1 MTIEQA
7 IKIFKA
13 FSDRTRLNILLLLL
27 ESELCVCQMMD
38 ILKVEQSLLSHQLNY
53 LRRAGLVQ
61 TRKKGRWVF
70 YFIREEYR
78 QMLMPVFTD
87 WFKKELKTFQ
97 PKIARADERLTC
109 PVAGPLSRQRK
120 TGKQGYVN
128 RKKTNKKKKT

>member
-13 FSDRTRLNILLLLL
+13 FSDRTRLNIFLLLL
-27 ESELCVCQMMD
+27 ENELCVCQMME

-61 TRKKGRWVF
+61 ARKKGRWVF

-78 QMLMPVFTD
+78 QILMPVFTN
-87 WFKKELKTFQ
+87 WFKKELKAFQ
-97 PKIARADERLTC
+97 PKIARADERLAC
-109 PVAGPLSRQRK
+109 PVTGPLTGRGK
-120 TGKQGYVN
+120 TGTKGPVVI
-128 RKKTNKKKKT
+128 KTTNKKKA